1 MAEGRIDWAG
11 VAFLAVGAHDASL
24 FKAPGL
30 YGFARREW
38 NGERTLLYIGQAE
51 VIAVDA
57 AAGGLVWSQ
66 ALGLGMNELHV
77 CLCAGERIDRL
88 QLQGR
93 IVRRVEPILNLLGRD
108 APPLTLR
115 QARA

>member
-1 MAEGRIDWAG
+1 MTEGRIEWAG
-11 VAFLAVGAHDASL
+11 VFFVAVGSHDAPL

-30 YGFARREW
+30 YGLARREW

-57 AAGGLVWSQ
+57 APGAQLWTQ

-77 CLCAGERIDRL
+77 SLCPGERIDRL
-88 QLQGR
+88 QLQDR
-93 IVRRVEPILNLLGRD
+93 IVRRLEPILNLIDREV
-108 APPLTLR
+108 PPLE
-115 QARA
+115 RASA